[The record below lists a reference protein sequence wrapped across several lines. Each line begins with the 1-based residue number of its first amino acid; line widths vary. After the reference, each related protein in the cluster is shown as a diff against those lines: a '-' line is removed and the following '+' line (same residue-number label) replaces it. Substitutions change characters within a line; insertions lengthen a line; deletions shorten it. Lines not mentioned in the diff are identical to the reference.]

1 MALNG
6 QTLGTQIANIII
18 DPAAT
23 PDMRARITQS
33 WIDIATAIVTHFQT
47 MGQVQTTVTT
57 TVTGSGVGSNGGG
70 PIATVVTGA
79 GTGSGVGK
87 IL

>member
-6 QTLGTQIANIII
+6 QLLGTQIANVII
-18 DPAAT
+18 DPAAP
-23 PDMRARITQS
+23 PDLRAKITAS
-33 WIDIATAIVTHFQT
+33 WVDIATAIVTHFQT
-47 MGQVQTTVTT
+47 MGQVQTTVT
-57 TVTGSGVGSNGGG
+57 GSGVGANGGG

-79 GTGSGVGK
+79 GTGV